1 MSGWKLT
8 TDLPMSKS
16 ASGGELSRLMLAIEL
31 VIAKLTDCDE
41 ENITFV
47 FDEVDSGVG
56 GVAAVELG
64 KRLAQLSQHA
74 QVIVVTHLAQVASF
88 ADAQFAVQ
96 KNLVENSENSSSAIV
111 ADTSIIELN
120 DLMRE
125 QEIAR
130 MLDGSESKTSL
141 GHARE
146 LLSASRKII
155 DGFTK

>member
-1 MSGWKLT
+1 
-8 TDLPMSKS
+8 
-16 ASGGELSRLMLAIEL
+16 
-31 VIAKLTDCDE
+31 
-41 ENITFV
+41 
-47 FDEVDSGVG
+47 
-56 GVAAVELG
+56 
-64 KRLAQLSQHA
+64 A

-96 KNLVENSENSSSAIV
+96 KNLVENSDNSANSENSSFTKV
-111 ADTSIIELN
+111 ANTSVIELN

-141 GHARE
+141 EHARE